1 MLKGYWYLWFNHHGG
16 NLTLIGNI
24 INHTWQF
31 FIKVLVIIQMLTFFL
46 KICNLTIILMNGFH
60 MAISIWL
67 FQKVFMIDTA
77 SLFAASDFLV
87 AVNLIT
93 GFQVFYYVVL
103 ILRRSSTI
111 NSRTYIY
118 LCSIIER
125 DLSYW
130 SCISMKMSFD
140 SFIFVAVK
148 LCWELLYTAWY

>member
-1 MLKGYWYLWFNHHGG
+1 
-16 NLTLIGNI
+16 
-24 INHTWQF
+24 
-31 FIKVLVIIQMLTFFL
+31 
-46 KICNLTIILMNGFH
+46 
-60 MAISIWL
+60 
-67 FQKVFMIDTA
+67 MIDTA
-77 SLFAASDFLV
+77 SLVVASDFLV

-118 LCSIIER
+118 TFVASLKEISRNIYLCRIIER

-130 SCISMKMSFD
+130 SCMSMKISFD

-148 LCWELLYTAWY
+148 LC